1 MKRVLWLLL
10 ISLLLCGV
18 LSSCADDP
26 ATPPDGTGTT
36 DPGAESADPGD
47 TGSGETPEGPGTPI
61 QPGEQTE
68 VDVVLFIG
76 GTNMAGRGDAAG
88 SAECAEGHAYEFRA
102 VSDPTRLYPMTAEFG
117 SAENKNYGLQDGGR
131 KTGSLVPAFCE
142 AYYQSTQTPI
152 VAVSASEGDTTVQD
166 WGAGKGKL
174 EDAAERLAAA
184 VEFVGQSETYRVRRV
199 LAVWCQGEA
208 DAEAGTVA
216 ADYIRGVEALF
227 GALFRRGLETCLVI
241 QTGASVAKPVQ
252 YEIIREAQLQLC
264 SENDRFVMISDAF
277 AGLLEMTAEGG
288 GYTQEAYNLVGT
300 GAGENAA
307 RYVLDP
313 EGYTFV
319 SASAEVEEEDQYNGP
334 GIELPVDVWKK
345 TED

>member
-1 MKRVLWLLL
+1 M
-10 ISLLLCGV
+10 
-18 LSSCADDP
+18 
-26 ATPPDGTGTT
+26 
-36 DPGAESADPGD
+36 
-47 TGSGETPEGPGTPI
+47 
-61 QPGEQTE
+61 
-68 VDVVLFIG
+68 VLFIG
-76 GTNMAGRGDAAG
+76 GTNMAGRGDAAS

-102 VSDPTRLYPMTAEFG
+102 ISDPTRLYPMTAEFG

-184 VEFVGQSETYRVRRV
+184 VEFIDQSGTYRVRRV

>member
-18 LSSCADDP
+18 LSSCADAP
-26 ATPPDGTGTT
+26 ATPPAGTEAT
-36 DPGAESADPGD
+36 DSGG
-47 TGSGETPEGPGTPI
+47 TGSGETPEDPGTPI

-102 VSDPTRLYPMTAEFG
+102 VSGPTRLYPMTAEFG
-117 SAENKNYGLQDGGR
+117 RAENKGYGLQDGER
-131 KTGSLVPAFCE
+131 KTGSMVPAFCE

-208 DAEAGTVA
+208 DAEAGTGA
-216 ADYIRGVEALF
+216 EDYIRGVEAVF
-227 GALFRRGLETCLVI
+227 GALFRRGLEVCMVI
-241 QTGASVAKPVQ
+241 QTGASIAKPVQ
-252 YEIIREAQLQLC
+252 YEIIREAQTRLC
-264 SENDRFVMISDAF
+264 GENERFVMISDAF
-277 AGLLEMTAEGG
+277 AGLLELSGEGG

-300 GAGENAA
+300 DAGENAA

-313 EGYTFV
+313 DGYVFASG
-319 SASAEVEEEDQYNGP
+319 SAAEEEDQYNGP
-334 GIELPVDVWKK
+334 GIELPVDVWRQ
-345 TED
+345 TEY